1 MKHFIFALVIV
12 LCLSL
17 CSCMHSPDN
26 QAEGTNSNPTEES
39 TNPAGENN
47 GLFVTDPEKEIQEI
61 TLPNHW
67 GTLDLPEIELDDPT
81 GGETVTTP
89 PATESPT
96 TEPPAETEGE
106 ESTAPSAPTE
116 DEGSGIIT
124 TPEDVFE

>member
-1 MKHFIFALVIV
+1 MKYLIFALVIA

-17 CSCMHSPDN
+17 CSCMHSPAD
-26 QAEGTNSNPTEES
+26 QTEGTNSNPTEES
-39 TNPAGENN
+39 TDPAGENN
-47 GLFVTDPEKEIQEI
+47 GLFVTDPEKEIDEI

-81 GGETVTTP
+81 DGETVTTP
-89 PATESPT
+89 PA

-116 DEGSGIIT
+116 DDGSGIIT